1 MIRRLLKLAEEY
13 QMLPEGGLV
22 LCAVSGGVDSIC
34 LLHMLWT
41 LASQE
46 GFSLAAAHYNHQ
58 LRGAES
64 MRDQEFVQEWCR
76 ERDIPLV
83 TGSGPVAETA
93 RSRGC
98 GIEETSRRM
107 RYEFLEKAAR
117 DLGADRIATAHTAND
132 NAETVLLHL
141 LRGSGL
147 QGLTGIPPRRGIIV
161 RPLLNCTR
169 SETEAYCEA
178 HDLSHTEDSSN
189 FDSAYSRNFLRLQI
203 MPMLEQINPRAVES
217 ISSAAGRLREDAR
230 FLDDAASAQA
240 DRLSTFEGSALRV
253 PVNDLLQL
261 PPSLRARTVRKLLEQ
276 AGAGSDFTAQKLNDM
291 IALCQNDCPS
301 AQISLPGFVVRREYQ
316 DLIISPDTPSAR
328 ILDPV
333 PVDWDGKTSWD
344 GWTLSSRKTDCPS
357 QAADGTI
364 YLDRKALA
372 DRPVIRSRQAGDC
385 IKLPGR
391 PRKSLKKLLIEVKV
405 PARQRESLPILADD
419 TGVLAVAGLG
429 PEESRLA
436 RPGQAAVEI
445 HWERDS

>member
-13 QMLPEGGLV
+13 QMLPEGGLI

-34 LLHMLWT
+34 LLHLLWT
-41 LASQE
+41 LAPQE

-64 MRDQEFVQEWCR
+64 TRDQEFVQEWCR

-93 RSRGC
+93 RSQGS

-107 RYEFLEKAAR
+107 RYEFLEKTAR

-161 RPLLNCTR
+161 RPLLTCTR

-189 FDSAYSRNFLRLQI
+189 SDSAYSRNFLRLQI

-240 DRLSTFEGSALRV
+240 DRLSTFEESALRV

-291 IALCQNDCPS
+291 IELCQNDCPS
-301 AQISLPGFVVRREYQ
+301 AQISLPRFVVRREYQ
-316 DLIISPDTPSAR
+316 DLIISPDAPSAR

-344 GWTLSSRKTDCPS
+344 GWTLTSRTTDCPS
-357 QAADGTI
+357 QASDGTI

-372 DRPVIRSRQAGDC
+372 GRPVIRSRQSGDC

-391 PRKSLKKLLIEVKV
+391 PRKSLKKLMIEVKV

-445 HWERDS
+445 HWERDP